1 MNKFTQTVYEFG
13 QPICDEMIITKDT
26 CIENKKS
33 KVIPVIFE
41 DKIIG
46 QGVIDTSDDGIIC
59 DGVLYSDLYGC
70 DDISVDDELKIGMF
84 FIKEEHYEDDL
95 MILYSIQ
102 IDSIQIM
109 K

>member
-1 MNKFTQTVYEFG
+1 MNKFTQTVYKFG
-13 QPICDEMIITKDT
+13 HPICDEIITKDT

-46 QGVIDTSDDGIIC
+46 QGVIDTSDNGIIF
-59 DGVLYSDLYGC
+59 DGVLYGDLYGC
-70 DDISVDDELKIGMF
+70 SVDDELKLGTF

-95 MILYSIQ
+95 MVLDKIQ
-102 IDSIQIM
+102 TDSIQIM